1 MNMKKIIS
9 SKTITVIFGI
19 IIAFCF
25 IIPTF
30 ASDLKVNDDLP
41 VGTILKPGQVIGK
54 VNNVYLEVTFEYTD
68 ESGYKNSFYYNSTSG
83 QDFVVPNIEE
93 AEQLDEYSQHDIPKK
108 DQYGNDF
115 VGWKIT
121 SSYEIYC
128 NVRKSIT
135 LEPYYKNKYEITKQ
149 PTQEDTT
156 VEVNYPE
163 NVQSYTWYKETKVKN
178 AKSTLD
184 RNEVLNSN
192 NIVTYSNQQ
201 NTNENSL
208 WKYSTEDN
216 IWSKTG
222 LDTAYLYGYFDVSNN
237 EDDMNIIIKL
247 DQTSTANG
255 YFVINIYDMNNNL
268 VYQTSKSIS
277 GYYSGQDMTF
287 NLKYLKSNSTY
298 KFLIEYD
305 NNIYQED
312 ENDYIKLKFNN
323 IDVYTLDNVEVIQNQ
338 NKSTLESDM
347 IDETKLYKVDIL
359 YKDNSKL
366 SSNLFS
372 AKKIAQNTNTIDNKK
387 QDSDE
392 TNPLTID
399 NIYLYISI
407 LLIST
412 ITIIFATKKLKK
424 TK

>member
-93 AEQLDEYSQHDIPKK
+93 AEQLDEHSQHDIPKK

-121 SSYEIYC
+121 NSYEIYC

-163 NVQSYTWYKETKVKN
+163 NVQSYTWYKATKVKN

-201 NTNENSL
+201 NANENSL

-237 EDDMNIIIKL
+237 ADDMNIIIKL

-359 YKDNSKL
+359 YKNNSKL